1 LKKYEELTDAEKLQ
15 DDYDVKA
22 INIVLQVTVH
32 RVLVNTKYLNTLLHK
47 WSKFLTNVKLA
58 RNMHTMNYDQLYAY
72 LIQHEAHAN
81 EVHLMHERLPFK
93 MVGLPSNK
101 FRGDKVRGLLTDDL
115 DAFDSDCDE
124 ELCAKVVLMANL
136 SSYDSNVIS
145 EVPIS
150 KSIQDNSIFDNGVQ
164 EMYYS
169 KQPKFDPASYI
180 EIISDRNI
188 ISYDQYLKELKSV
201 AVQNTASVEQQ
212 NVVIM
217 LILKEIPHLVAKC
230 NAEII

>member
-1 LKKYEELTDAEKLQ
+1 
-15 DDYDVKA
+15 
-22 INIVLQVTVH
+22 
-32 RVLVNTKYLNTLLHK
+32 
-47 WSKFLTNVKLA
+47 
-58 RNMHTMNYDQLYAY
+58 
-72 LIQHEAHAN
+72 
-81 EVHLMHERLPFK
+81 
-93 MVGLPSNK
+93 
-101 FRGDKVRGLLTDDL
+101 TDDL

-124 ELCAKVVLMANL
+124 ALCAKVVLIANL

-150 KSIQDNSIFDNGVQ
+150 KTIQDNSIFDNGVQ
-164 EMYYS
+164 EMYYY

-188 ISYDQYLKELKSV
+188 ISYDQYLKELESA

-212 NVVIM
+212 NVLIM

-230 NAEII
+230 NAEIIQKKNVNDSITGELEYL